1 MTRSFR
7 YLPLSP
13 EDRAAMLRVIGAGSI
28 DELLAPI
35 PPELRLGRP
44 LDLPGPL
51 SEPELL
57 AALGELARRNRVVAG
72 EDSFLGAGAYRH
84 HVPAVV
90 DHLLQRGEFFTAYTP
105 YQPEIS
111 QGTLQAIFE
120 FQTLVCQLTGM
131 DVANA
136 SMYEGGTAFVEGI
149 LLAVRQHRGR
159 RRRVIVAGEVHPWY
173 RAVLDTYAANLEL
186 ELIDVPA
193 DPASGRV
200 DPAAVEAAVD
210 SATAVVA
217 WQSPNFVGVVERTD
231 LLAAVARGAG
241 AFALQAIAEP
251 WSLGWLAAPGSLG
264 VDIVVGELQALGPAV
279 SFGGPYVGMLATRR
293 GMVRAMPGRLAG
305 MTEDVEGR
313 RGFVL
318 ALATREQHIRRER
331 ATSNICTNSALM
343 ALAVTIHLAL
353 LGPGGITRGARL
365 CRAHAHEALRRLT
378 GLPGVRRVHSGPFF
392 DEFVLEFPRPAAE
405 LAADLAGRGILGPV
419 PLSRF
424 RGGEDHRGLL
434 AFTELNG
441 PAAIDRLVAA
451 MGDVL

>member
-1 MTRSFR
+1 
-7 YLPLSP
+7 
-13 EDRAAMLRVIGAGSI
+13 MLRSIGAGDI

-35 PPELRLGRP
+35 PPALRLGRP

-57 AALGELARRNRVVAG
+57 EAMEALARRNRAVPG
-72 EDSFLGAGAYRH
+72 RDSFLGAGAYRH

-90 DHLLQRGEFFTAYTP
+90 DHLLRRGEFFTAYTP

-131 DVANA
+131 EVANA

-149 LLAVRQHRGR
+149 LLAVRQHRGK
-159 RRRVIVAGEVHPWY
+159 RRRVVVAGEVHPWY
-173 RAVLDTYAANLEL
+173 RDVLATYAANLDL
-186 ELIDVPA
+186 SVVDVAA
-193 DPASGRV
+193 DPETGRV
-200 DPAAVEAAVD
+200 DPAAVAARVD
-210 SATAVVA
+210 AGTAVVA

-231 LLAAVARGAG
+231 ALAAAARGAG
-241 AFALQAIAEP
+241 ALTLQAIAEP
-251 WSLGWLAAPGSLG
+251 WSLGWLQAPGRLG
-264 VDIVVGELQALGPAV
+264 VDIVTGELQALGPAV

-305 MTEDVEGR
+305 MTEDAEGR

-353 LGPGGITRGARL
+353 LGPSGITAGARAS
-365 CRAHAHEALRRLT
+365 RAHAHEALRRLVA
-378 GLPGVRRVHSGPFF
+378 LPGVRRVYRGPFF
-392 DEFVLEFPRPAAE
+392 NEFVLEFPRPAAE
-405 LAADLAGRGILGPV
+405 VASALAERGILGPV

-424 RGGEDHRGLL
+424 GREEPRRGLL

-441 PAAIDRLVAA
+441 PASIDRLVA
-451 MGDVL
+451 GLGEIL

>member
-1 MTRSFR
+1 
-7 YLPLSP
+7 
-13 EDRAAMLRVIGAGSI
+13 MLREIGAASL

-44 LDLPGPL
+44 LELPGPL

-57 AALGELARRNRVVAG
+57 EAMGELAARNRVVAG
-72 EDSFLGAGAYRH
+72 KDSFLGAGAYRH

-149 LLAVRQHRGR
+149 LLAVRQHRGK
-159 RRRVIVAGEVHPWY
+159 RRRVVVAGEVHPWY
-173 RAVLDTYAANLEL
+173 RDVLETYAANLDL
-186 ELIDVPA
+186 VIVDVAA
-193 DPASGRV
+193 DPETGRV
-200 DPAAVEAAVD
+200 DPEAVGAAVD
-210 SATAVVA
+210 AETAVVA

-231 LLAAVARGAG
+231 ALAAAARGAG

-251 WSLGWLAAPGSLG
+251 WALGWLEAPGKLG

-279 SFGGPYVGMLATRR
+279 SFGGPYVGMLATRK

-353 LGPGGITRGARL
+353 LGPSGITEGARL
-365 CRAHAHEALRRLT
+365 SRAHGHEALRRLAA
-378 GLPGVRRVHSGPFF
+378 LPGVRRVHSGPFF
-392 DEFVLEFPRPAAE
+392 NEFVLEFPRPAAE
-405 LAADLAGRGILGPV
+405 VASALAERGILGPV

-424 RGGEDHRGLL
+424 RAGEEHRGLF

-441 PAAIDRLVAA
+441 PAAIERLVAGL
-451 MGDVL
+451 GDVL